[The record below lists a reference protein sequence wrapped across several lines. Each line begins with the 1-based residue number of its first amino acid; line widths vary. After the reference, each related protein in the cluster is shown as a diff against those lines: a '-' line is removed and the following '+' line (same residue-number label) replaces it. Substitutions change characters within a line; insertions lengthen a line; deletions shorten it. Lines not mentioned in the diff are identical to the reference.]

1 MNYGFVK
8 VAAAVPRVKVADCK
22 FNSERLEGL
31 ITIAEGKGVQ
41 ILTFPEMC
49 ITGYTCGDL
58 FAQQLLLEQAEM
70 ALIQI
75 LNSTRQLD
83 IISILGMPVV
93 VNSTVINAAVV
104 IQKGKILG
112 VVPKTY
118 LPNYKEF
125 YEQRWFTSA
134 LQVSENS
141 VRLCGQIVPMGNNL
155 LFETAET
162 TFGIE
167 ICEDLWATVP
177 PSSSLALQGAEIIFN
192 LSADDEGIGKHNYLC
207 SLISQQSARCISGY
221 VFSSSGFGESTTD
234 VVFAG
239 NGLIYEN
246 GYLLARSER
255 FCMEEQ
261 LIINEIDVEC
271 IRAERRV
278 NTTFAANKA
287 NCPGKEAVRIST
299 EFVNSKDLNLTR
311 TFNPH
316 PFVPQGSELNSRCE
330 EIFSIQIAGLLHT
343 GAKTAVI
350 GISGGLDSTLALLVC
365 VKTFDKLGLSRKDI
379 LGITMPGF
387 GTTDRTYHNAIDL
400 MNSLGVSIREI
411 SIREACIQHFKDI
424 GHDLNIHDV
433 TYENS
438 QARERTQI
446 LMDIANQTWGMVIG
460 TGDLSELALG
470 WATYNGDHMSM
481 YGVNAGIPKTLVKH
495 LVQWVAE
502 NGMDE
507 TSKATLLDIVDTPIS
522 PELIPADENGEIKQ
536 KTEDLVGPYELHDFF
551 LYYFLRFGFRPS
563 KIYYLANIAFKGNYD
578 EETIKKKVMS
588 MYTDPDHIKVSDP
601 GKIEGNCVFTYLDA
615 FCKPEHFEKYLP
627 EYENLDALKAHY
639 QRGGLGDVKVK
650 RFLNSVMQEELAPI
664 RERRL
669 EWQAKLPEVVKILEE
684 GTKKAYATAEKTLD
698 EVKSSMKINYFK
710 DNSLI

>member
-221 VFSSSGFGESTTD
+221 VFSSSGFGASTTD

-255 FCMEEQ
+255 FCLEEQ

-287 NCPGKEAVRIST
+287 NCPGKEAIRIST

-330 EIFSIQIAGLLHT
+330 EIFSIQIAGLAQRLLHT

-507 TSKATLLDIVDTPIS
+507 ASKATLLDIVDTPIS

-563 KIYYLANIAFKGNYD
+563 KIYFLAQTAFSGVYD
-578 EETIKKKVMS
+578 DETIKKWLQTFFRRFFNQQFKRSCLPDGPKVGSISISPRGDWRM
-588 MYTDPDHIKVSDP
+588 PSD
-601 GKIEGNCVFTYLDA
+601 A
-615 FCKPEHFEKYLP
+615 SS
-627 EYENLDALKAHY
+627 AAWLKEIA
-639 QRGGLGDVKVK
+639 
-650 RFLNSVMQEELAPI
+650 EL
-664 RERRL
+664 
-669 EWQAKLPEVVKILEE
+669 
-684 GTKKAYATAEKTLD
+684 
-698 EVKSSMKINYFK
+698 
-710 DNSLI
+710 

>member
-330 EIFSIQIAGLLHT
+330 EIFSIQIAGLAQRLLHT

-551 LYYFLRFGFRPS
+551 LHYFLRFGFRPS
-563 KIYYLANIAFKGNYD
+563 KIYFLAQTAFSGVYD
-578 EETIKKKVMS
+578 DETIKKWLQTFFRRFFNQQFKRSCLPDGPKVGSISISPRGDWRM
-588 MYTDPDHIKVSDP
+588 PSD
-601 GKIEGNCVFTYLDA
+601 A
-615 FCKPEHFEKYLP
+615 SS
-627 EYENLDALKAHY
+627 AAWLKEIA
-639 QRGGLGDVKVK
+639 
-650 RFLNSVMQEELAPI
+650 EL
-664 RERRL
+664 
-669 EWQAKLPEVVKILEE
+669 
-684 GTKKAYATAEKTLD
+684 
-698 EVKSSMKINYFK
+698 
-710 DNSLI
+710 